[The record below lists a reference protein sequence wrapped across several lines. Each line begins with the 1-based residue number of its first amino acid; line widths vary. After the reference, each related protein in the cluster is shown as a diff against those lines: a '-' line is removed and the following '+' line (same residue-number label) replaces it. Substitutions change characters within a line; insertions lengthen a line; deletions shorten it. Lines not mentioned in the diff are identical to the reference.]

1 MQCDMPTQDRSHRVE
16 PTATRHPTKRLRGQ
30 VPPLIGLAAGLVL
43 ISGCGAQDAV
53 DVEAASAAVARSSV
67 TIDNRAVWRDTNG
80 QEIKAQGGGIIEVG
94 GAYHW
99 FGPDFGGAGD
109 YRFYAINHYSSPDL
123 KTWTKHAPA
132 LRPGMAGVPF
142 SGTSWVGRPWVMWNP
157 NDGRFV
163 MAIEW
168 GGGGGVR
175 NQYAF
180 LTSPSIDGPWT
191 YQSSK
196 LIRRLRDIHGVEYNL
211 GDMGVY
217 TEGSSAWLL
226 YTFDKPQPN
235 YAQAILKLASDFM
248 TPLAPAAGNY
258 VEFSGGTWQAGVQEA
273 ASVFKRDGRYYY
285 FTSLCNGWKS
295 SQTRYRTA
303 TSMAGPWTSNAVV
316 PTNPPSSNSFNTQH
330 DFVLPIAGPTTTYVY
345 FGDRW
350 SNFRTPTGSEDTGR
364 YGWFPLSFDA
374 SGVPTINAPNYAANG
389 GDWQLELGT
398 TQVSEQVQNPGFESD
413 FQHWTFSG
421 NASIATAAA
430 EVHSGTQ
437 AGPGAAALT
446 RPQCTTRPR
455 ATPPAGRTPRA
466 CGPAQAGRS
475 SVACW
480 RST

>member
-1 MQCDMPTQDRSHRVE
+1 MRREAPQ
-16 PTATRHPTKRLRGQ
+16 
-30 VPPLIGLAAGLVL
+30 LAAFAVGAVL
-43 ISGCGAQDAV
+43 LAGCGAERTRDIADTFASV
-53 DVEAASAAVARSSV
+53 AASSV
-67 TIDNRAVWRDTNG
+67 TIDNQAIWRDTDG

-94 GAYHW
+94 GVYHW

-109 YRFYAINHYSSPDL
+109 YHFYAIQHYSSPDL
-123 KTWTKHAPA
+123 KTWTKRAPA

-142 SGTSWVGRPWVMWNP
+142 SSTSWVGRPWVMWNP
-157 NDGRFV
+157 NDNRFV

-191 YQSSK
+191 YQSAK
-196 LIRRLRDIHGVEYNL
+196 LIRRLRDTQGVEYNL

-217 TEGSSAWLL
+217 TEGNSAWLL

-235 YAQAILKLASDFM
+235 YAQAILKLGGDFM
-248 TPLAPAAGNY
+248 TPLAPVAGNY

-273 ASVFKRDGRYYY
+273 AHVFKRNGRYYY

-303 TSMAGPWTSNAVV
+303 ASMAGPWTSNAIV

-330 DFVLPIAGPTTTYVY
+330 DFVLPIPGPATTYVY

-350 SNFRTPTGSEDTGR
+350 SNFRAPTGSDDTGR

-374 SGVPTINAPNYAANG
+374 TGVPTINAPNYAANG
-389 GDWQLELGT
+389 GDWQLQIGASAP
-398 TQVSEQVQNPGFESD
+398 VSDQLQNPGFESD

-430 EVHSGTQ
+430 EVHSGTKAVKAWSRTAYQ
-437 AGPGAAALT
+437 TTVQNASASNSAGGTYSAT
-446 RPQCTTRPR
+446 VWSR
-455 ATPPAGRTPRA
+455 AGGSFNRR
-466 CGPAQAGRS
+466 
-475 SVACW
+475 VFEVYV
-480 RST
+480 